1 MVVVVG
7 LADLGRRV
15 DQGNRQVQE
24 RRVVGRERQLSE
36 GLRHSRPRLVAPCP
50 DLRCLLLAL
59 PAHDVFQVLVTTMV
73 GSRAE
78 KGGRGGGKRLAVTV
92 AAGGREREVL
102 HAPPR

>member
-1 MVVVVG
+1 
-7 LADLGRRV
+7 
-15 DQGNRQVQE
+15 
-24 RRVVGRERQLSE
+24 
-36 GLRHSRPRLVAPCP
+36 
-50 DLRCLLLAL
+50 
-59 PAHDVFQVLVTTMV
+59 MV